1 MSLLRHVVIPQ
12 APRQEKP
19 DATSIAPVG
28 GMTRRGVV
36 GRALATGAGA
46 ALAAAGGQ
54 GLAAAQDATPVADGS
69 ASTLQTETGQ
79 ALYTLPN
86 DHRWHGGAFY
96 EQMEY
101 WEWHYWTAFVKVVD
115 TGEEW
120 GLFYT
125 TMRNAF
131 IPQTGEPAVINFVSL
146 TDFGTKTF
154 YSAREGIEQGGE
166 RAILPADST
175 SPDDFEYGIDSGDG
189 LSITE
194 RYYHSDERWAF
205 QLSYAPSD
213 DQVALEMDVELVLE
227 KPGYLP
233 TTPSGV
239 EEEGYSA
246 EGLFNPETMYGL
258 SYYYFAPKMALTG
271 TITAGDQTH
280 TVEGKAWLEHQ
291 WGNYSTEDPAAY
303 RWRWGSVRFDD
314 GSGINWRQWE
324 RGPDNAAVFDLNHYA
339 IYTTEGAV
347 RYGYGRDLTYEVIST
362 WVSPH
367 TGRHY
372 GLYGLLR
379 TPVGTFYVSPMVEDQ
394 EILIP
399 GMTVPLWEGAM
410 EVRRGSSD
418 GELIGRMYMEELFND
433 PGLPV
438 GGPLARQLP
447 LSGVN

>member
-12 APRQEKP
+12 APRQEKH
-19 DATSIAPVG
+19 DATSISPVG

-213 DQVALEMDVELVLE
+213 DQVALEMEVELVLE

-271 TITAGDQTH
+271 TITAGEETH
-280 TVEGKAWLEHQ
+280 QVTGSAWLEHQ
-291 WGNYSTEDPAAY
+291 WGNYSTADPESY

-339 IYTTEGAV
+339 IYTAEGAV

-410 EVRRGSSD
+410 ELRRGSSD